1 MDWSERYLNQ
11 LKIEDGLLL
20 TEMLLHYDEMSIK
33 LKRVLVDTGSGGT
46 IVSADL
52 VEAIGIV
59 GGADD
64 TIYRI
69 SGVGRYEFVYS
80 KKIDAI
86 RIGNLQVNDFPIEI
100 GAMDYGF
107 ALDGIVGLNF
117 LQKVGATI
125 NLENLTI
132 SGTKPR
138 PFY

>member
-1 MDWSERYLNQ
+1 MDWSERSLNQ

-46 IVSADL
+46 IVSADI
-52 VEAIGIV
+52 VEAIGII

-69 SGVGRYEFVYS
+69 SGVGGYEFVYS
-80 KKIDAI
+80 KIIDGI
-86 RIGNLQVNDFPIEI
+86 RIGNLHVNDFPIEI

-107 ALDGIVGLNF
+107 ELDGIVGLNF

-132 SGTKPR
+132 SGTKPH